1 MCTEIERNRNISGK
15 FITISISHLS
25 MYIRTYI
32 YICAYIHGKM
42 ANRNSNEFTTDIS
55 VSFYLYIDRSIYI
68 YILYINTLYRERE
81 KYCSN
86 SKH

>member
-25 MYIRTYI
+25 I

-42 ANRNSNEFTTDIS
+42 ANRNINEFTTDIS

-68 YILYINTLYRERE
+68 YIYILYINTLYIERE
-81 KYCSN
+81 ILLK
-86 SKH
+86 